1 MLRSELRGDMSEL
14 RGEMSELRNQI
25 DRSHDDLVEKM
36 RDMQTE
42 VLRAFH
48 GWARPLETL

>member
-1 MLRSELRGDMSEL
+1 MLRSELRGD
-14 RGEMSELRNQI
+14 MSELRNQI